1 MDKIATYCDACD
13 TPVTI
18 TRFTTQTKTY
28 NVLGVPIT
36 IKAISIACPICSDE
50 ILDSR
55 VERENLKRAFAKY
68 KKITGISVEE
78 ARHEYLKSQAI

>member
-1 MDKIATYCDACD
+1 MDKIATYCDTCD
-13 TPVTI
+13 TPVTV
-18 TRFTTQTKTY
+18 THFTTQTKTY
-28 NVLGVPIT
+28 NVCGVPVTIEAIYIT
-36 IKAISIACPICSDE
+36 CPICSDE

-78 ARHEYLKSQAI
+78 ARHEYLKSQAV